1 MLSTMDQASLR
12 AASVAALLCFAG
24 ACAAPAQPLEPQPA
38 VAQPAVAS
46 PAVVQPA
53 VAQPA
58 GAQAADVESIGSLRN
73 SRVAFPM
80 PEPRVELL
88 YLAGGISEEERAE
101 LARAAPNV
109 RIESGLSREQA
120 LALAPKAH
128 GVDAQLLTP
137 AFLAAADQLVW
148 AQASSAGVERYLSL
162 EGLAQ
167 EPRIVL
173 TNFRGVHGPAIA
185 DHVFAMLLVL
195 TRDLRFHL
203 ANQASGSWGREGS
216 ELRPI
221 ALQGRTLLV
230 VGLGGIGSEVAA
242 RAHGFGMRV
251 IATRRSAAPKPEHLD
266 YVGRAEELP
275 ALLPQADVVVVCVPL
290 TAETEGLIGPEAFA
304 AMKPGAFL
312 VNIARGRVVDTPAL
326 LEALRSG
333 RLGGACLDVT
343 DPEPLPAD
351 HPLWRLPNVLI
362 TPHVSN
368 DAELT
373 DVRAS
378 ALRLEN
384 MRRFGAGEPLLN
396 VVDKRAGY

>member
-1 MLSTMDQASLR
+1 MGEPATAGGRYAPGMTQSSCSFASF
-12 AASVAALLCFAG
+12 AALLALAC
-24 ACAAPAQPLEPQPA
+24 ACAAPARPPE
-38 VAQPAVAS
+38 AQPSVAP
-46 PAVVQPA
+46 PAAAEAPA
-53 VAQPA
+53 EEP
-58 GAQAADVESIGSLRN
+58 IGSLRN
-73 SRVAFPM
+73 SRVAYAM
-80 PEPRVELL
+80 PRERVELL
-88 YLAGGISEEERAE
+88 YLAGEMSEEERAE
-101 LARAAPNV
+101 LARVAPNV

-120 LALAPKAH
+120 LELAPTAH
-128 GVDAQLLTP
+128 GVDAHLLTP
-137 AFLAAADQLVW
+137 DFLAAANQLVW
-148 AQASSAGVERYLSL
+148 AQAHSAGVDRYLSL
-162 EGLAQ
+162 DGLVG
-167 EPRIVL
+167 EERIVL

-203 ANQASGSWGREGS
+203 ANQASGTWGREGS
-216 ELRPI
+216 GQRPI
-221 ALQGRTLLV
+221 ALKGRTLLV

-251 IATRRSAAPKPEHLD
+251 IATRRSEAPKPANIE
-266 YVGRAEELP
+266 YVGRADELP

-290 TAETEGLIGPEAFA
+290 TTETQGLFGQAAFA
-304 AMKPGAFL
+304 AMKPGAYL
-312 VNIARGRVVDTPAL
+312 VNIARGRVVDTGAL
-326 LEALRSG
+326 LEALGSG

-351 HPLWRLPNVLI
+351 HPLWKVPNVLI

-373 DVRAS
+373 DARA
-378 ALRLEN
+378 AQLRLEN